1 MRTQNAPGGATN
13 PYRVLLVE
21 EDVELARP
29 LCANLV
35 RANLDCRFAPDAATG
50 WQAFEN
56 AKPHIALLSLGLPNL
71 GGIVLCPRIREQS
84 AIPIITVSIRKR
96 KEDHLHALKL
106 GADDF
111 IVRPLDDDLL
121 LARVLTLL
129 RRAYHYDVKT
139 TQHDTKTG
147 QVEPKLIQEA
157 VVAPALQSTIQS
169 TIPADWVT
177 CDSCEYMGPSHRFN
191 RLNALGERAMLC
203 PHCNEA
209 QTLTFNLQ

>member
-1 MRTQNAPGGATN
+1 MRKPAAPGNATN

-21 EDVELARP
+21 EDIETARL

-35 RANLDCRFAPDAATG
+35 RAKLDCRLAPDAQTG
-50 WQAFEN
+50 WQAFEDT
-56 AKPHIALLSLGLPNL
+56 KPHLALLSLGLPNL

-84 AIPIITVSIRKR
+84 AIPIVTVSLRKR

-111 IVRPLDDDLL
+111 IVRPVDEDLF

-129 RRAYHYDVKT
+129 RRSYQY
-139 TQHDTKTG
+139 DTKLG
-147 QVEPKLIQEA
+147 QAEPQLIQTA
-157 VVAPALQSTIQS
+157 VAASPLQT

-177 CDSCEYMGPSHRFN
+177 CDSCEYMGPSHRFD
-191 RLNALGERAMLC
+191 RVNALGERAMLC
-203 PHCNEA
+203 PHCNQA
-209 QTLTFNLQ
+209 QALTFNLR